1 MSSICSAGTKII
13 LAGTAAAL
21 CYFNPALGATAA
33 VGLGTISLTK
43 LIWQQFA
50 AQPRPAPMPP
60 APMPRA
66 PAPAPIIRA
75 PDRQSQFGPPMS
87 DDDALAAIAAISGD
101 DPLEE
106 IEAAYRMQRGAVDQ
120 EEKKIP
126 DPRLAHPPARLQ
138 EPERNLDD
146 SISSKHEC
154 PFSGEAIP
162 EIYLIDLNDG
172 RGDPQYCDLRFLV
185 KSLLND
191 AQPLNPFTK
200 VALQKGDL
208 ALLCAKLGIQEEEFA
223 EIFEGAIP
231 RDILAQKRD
240 SLGQAAQIR
249 LQADPAYQALAGAV
263 QDDHYVQQMTDI
275 LQQHQVLPADVQAAA
290 RLELFGRM
298 LRISAA
304 GSPLAAKLVEY
315 YEANGLISIP
325 RLDQI

>member
-1 MSSICSAGTKII
+1 MSSICSTGTKII
-13 LAGTAAAL
+13 LAGAGAAL

-33 VGLGTISLTK
+33 VGLGTVSLTK
-43 LIWQQFA
+43 SIWQRFTEQR
-50 AQPRPAPMPP
+50 RPAPVPP
-60 APMPRA
+60 APARAPIVRA
-66 PAPAPIIRA
+66 PAPGPIVRA
-75 PDRQSQFGPPMS
+75 PHQESRFGPAMS
-87 DDDALAAIAAISGD
+87 DDDAIAAIAAIYGMR
-101 DPLEE
+101 PRE
-106 IEAAYRMQRGAVDQ
+106 DQ

-126 DPRLAHPPARLQ
+126 DARLAHPPARHL
-138 EPERNLDD
+138 EPQNDLDD
-146 SISSKHEC
+146 SILSKHEC

-162 EIYLIDLNDG
+162 EIFLIDLNEG

-191 AQPLNPFTK
+191 AEPLNPFTK
-200 VALQKGDL
+200 VALEKGDL
-208 ALLCAKLGIQEEEFA
+208 ALLCAKLGIQDEEFS

-231 RDILAQKRD
+231 RDILAEKRD
-240 SLGQAAQIR
+240 LLGQAAQNR
-249 LQADPAYQALAGAV
+249 LEADPAYQALAGAV

-275 LQQHQVLPADVQAAA
+275 LQQHQVSPADVQAAA

-304 GSPLAAKLVEY
+304 GSPLASKLIEY